1 MWQTTDNVQIQM
13 GPLDIR
19 AVAINVMKCC
29 VGQGGGGG
37 HNRGDY
43 DVNATAG
50 ISVMTCIAW
59 LIVMR
64 LKTVDGLTSPGPGPG
79 PGGTIQLP
87 HHYNTVTSK

>member
-1 MWQTTDNVQIQM
+1 MLAR
-13 GPLDIR
+13 GGR
-19 AVAINVMKCC
+19 
-29 VGQGGGGG
+29 GRGGGG

-64 LKTVDGLTSPGPGPG
+64 LKTVDGLPRARPSPGPG

-87 HHYNTVTSK
+87 SL